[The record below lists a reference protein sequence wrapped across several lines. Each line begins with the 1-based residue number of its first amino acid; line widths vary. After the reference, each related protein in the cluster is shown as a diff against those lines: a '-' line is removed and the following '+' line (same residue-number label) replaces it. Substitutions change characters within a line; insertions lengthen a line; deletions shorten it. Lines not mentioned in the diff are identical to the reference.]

1 MAKAKQLTVWV
12 ESTPAQLGR
21 IAKALSDARVN
32 ITAFT
37 CGTQSGDCPLRLQ
50 VSQHA
55 KARKLLQELGLRVTE
70 EEVLR
75 LTVADKP
82 GVLAEIGTRL
92 GEAAIN
98 IEYAYGAVAEKSRR
112 ADLVLSVS
120 DPEGAQ
126 HLLKDLK

>member
-21 IAKALSDARVN
+21 IVKALSAARVN

-37 CGTQSGDCPLRLQ
+37 CATQPGDCPLRLQ

-55 KARKLLQELGLRVTE
+55 KARKILQDLGLRVTE

-75 LTVADKP
+75 FTVADKP
-82 GVLAEIGTRL
+82 GVLAEIGARL
-92 GEAAIN
+92 GQAAIN

-126 HLLKDLK
+126 RILKDLK